1 LDGAEK
7 GLMNEGRTR
16 ALKTVKRKDDM
27 TVGDRLKGRVA
38 LITGAAQGIGRAI
51 ALKMGREGASL
62 ALMDIHEKVFDLTC
76 QLEEEGVPALA
87 FKADVG
93 EEQGVKDAVNA
104 IVERF
109 NRLDIVVNNAGL
121 VRPAPFEGVTDDDWD
136 AVIRVNLKGAFICVR
151 HALPHMKER
160 HYGKIVNIGSRA
172 GLGKVDRTVY
182 STTKAGIIGL
192 TRTLALELAPHN
204 INVNNVAPGPI
215 ATELFSQANPSGS
228 PKTETILKSVPLG
241 RMGQPEDVA
250 NAVTFL
256 ASDEAG
262 FITGQTLF
270 VCGGLTIGGVY
281 Y

>member
-1 LDGAEK
+1 MIA
-7 GLMNEGRTR
+7 
-16 ALKTVKRKDDM
+16 
-27 TVGDRLKGRVA
+27 GDKLKGRVA
-38 LITGAAQGIGRAI
+38 LITGASQGIGRAI

-62 ALMDIHEKVFDLTC
+62 ALMDIHEKVLDLAR
-76 QLEEEGVPALA
+76 QLEEEGVPASA
-87 FKADVG
+87 FQVDVG

-136 AVIRVNLKGAFICVR
+136 AVIRVNLKGAFFCVR
-151 HALPHMKER
+151 HALPHMKAQR
-160 HYGKIVNIGSRA
+160 YGKIVNIGSRA

-215 ATELFSQANPSGS
+215 ATELFTGANPPGS
-228 PKTETILKSVPLG
+228 PRTEAILKGIPLG
-241 RMGQPEDVA
+241 RMGRPEDVA
-250 NAVTFL
+250 NAAAFL

-270 VCGGLTIGGVY
+270 VCGGLTIGAAY

>member
-1 LDGAEK
+1 MTAGDG
-7 GLMNEGRTR
+7 
-16 ALKTVKRKDDM
+16 
-27 TVGDRLKGRVA
+27 LKGRVA
-38 LITGAAQGIGRAI
+38 LITGAARGIGRAI

-62 ALMDIHEKVFDLTC
+62 ALMDINEKVFELAR
-76 QLEEEGVPALA
+76 QLESTGVTASA
-87 FKADVG
+87 FKVDVG
-93 EEQGVKDAVNA
+93 EEQGIEDAVREV
-104 IVERF
+104 IGRF
-109 NRLDIVVNNAGL
+109 QRLDIVVNNAGL
-121 VRPAPFEGVTDDDWD
+121 VRPAPFEGVTDEDWD
-136 AVIRVNLKGAFICVR
+136 AVIRVNLKGAFFCVR

-182 STTKAGIIGL
+182 ATTKAGIIGM

-215 ATELFSQANPSGS
+215 ATELFAAANPPDS
-228 PKTETILKSVPLG
+228 PKTKAILKSVPLG
-241 RMGQPEDVA
+241 RMGQPEDIA
-250 NAVTFL
+250 NAAAFL

-281 Y
+281 F

>member
-1 LDGAEK
+1 
-7 GLMNEGRTR
+7 
-16 ALKTVKRKDDM
+16 M
-27 TVGDRLKGRVA
+27 TPGDRLKGRVA

-62 ALMDIHEKVFDLTC
+62 ALMDINEKVFELAH
-76 QLEEEGVPALA
+76 QMEGEGVPTSA
-87 FKADVG
+87 FKVDVG
-93 EEQGVKDAVNA
+93 EEQGIKDAVKEVA
-104 IVERF
+104 GRF
-109 NRLDIVVNNAGL
+109 KRLDIVVNNAGL

-136 AVIRVNLKGAFICVR
+136 AVIGVNLKGAFFCVR
-151 HALPHMKER
+151 HALPHMKEQ

-182 STTKAGIIGL
+182 STTKAGMIGL

-215 ATELFSQANPSGS
+215 ATELFKNANPPGS
-228 PKTETILKSVPLG
+228 PKTEAILKSVPLG
-241 RMGQPEDVA
+241 RMGQPEDIANVVA
-250 NAVTFL
+250 FL

-262 FITGQTLF
+262 FITGQTVF

-281 Y
+281 F